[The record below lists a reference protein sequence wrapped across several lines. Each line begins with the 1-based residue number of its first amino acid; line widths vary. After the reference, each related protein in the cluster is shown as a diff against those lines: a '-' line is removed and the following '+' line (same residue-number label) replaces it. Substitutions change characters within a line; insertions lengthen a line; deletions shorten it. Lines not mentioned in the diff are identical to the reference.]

1 MKVGAPGAGGGG
13 IGAVGL
19 GAIVSVTARWA
30 AVGTGASEATERMCQ
45 TPSMGSVRVRSS
57 SPGPVEV
64 SSGDPG
70 PKSVPLGLMAK
81 RSRSVGTMPLFQVYL
96 MVSLAVLVW

>member
-1 MKVGAPGAGGGG
+1 VGR
-13 IGAVGL
+13 GAV
-19 GAIVSVTARWA
+19 VSVATAWA
-30 AVGTGASEATERMCQ
+30 AVGIGASDATERMCH
-45 TPSMGSVRVRSS
+45 TPSMGSVSVRSS

-81 RSRSVGTMPLFQVYL
+81 RSRSVGTVLVQVYL